1 METTLAAFKESQL
14 IGRENDKLEII
25 KKISDKHSQEFEVI
39 SIYGMGGLG
48 KTTLVKH
55 VYQSQEL
62 SAMFEKRACITIK
75 RPFNQSELLNSLATQ
90 LGDKEGNGDKL
101 ANLLQGKC
109 YLIVLDDIS
118 STAEWDAIVNYFP
131 TAVTRSRIIVT
142 TREENIAKHCSRKDI
157 NIYKLKLL
165 EYKDAYDLFTE
176 KV

>member
-75 RPFNQSELLNSLATQ
+75 RPFNQNELLNSLATQ

-101 ANLLQGKC
+101 ADLLQGKS

-118 STAEWDAIVNYFP
+118 STAEWDAVVNYFP
-131 TAVTRSRIIVT
+131 SA
-142 TREENIAKHCSRKDI
+142 
-157 NIYKLKLL
+157 
-165 EYKDAYDLFTE
+165 
-176 KV
+176 

>member
-1 METTLAAFKESQL
+1 MDGKRLTRMETTLAAFKESQL

-75 RPFNQSELLNSLATQ
+75 RPFNQNELLNSLATQ

-101 ANLLQGKC
+101 ADLLQGKS

-118 STAEWDAIVNYFP
+118 STAEWDAVVNYFP
-131 TAVTRSRIIVT
+131 SALIKFIDL
-142 TREENIAKHCSRKDI
+142 H
-157 NIYKLKLL
+157 LL
-165 EYKDAYDLFTE
+165 ELYIVK
-176 KV
+176 KG